1 MINFIVKNSNYY
13 LNYNGNEV
21 SMDNETMK
29 IMNEKKIDNLNN
41 INETEDKNKHLF
53 KGNNINDKNKNHEKI

>member
-1 MINFIVKNSNYY
+1 
-13 LNYNGNEV
+13 
-21 SMDNETMK
+21 MK

>member
-53 KGNNINDKNKNHEKI
+53 KGNNINDKNKNQEKI